1 MKHNQI
7 IKNKKILPS
16 TIFWMPMHFYVMHVN
31 VGTLLFWHL
40 KVCNLLR
47 ESVLYI
53 FFYNNQNLYIF
64 TIEHYK
70 QQTKPD
76 SCTLK

>member
-1 MKHNQI
+1 
-7 IKNKKILPS
+7 
-16 TIFWMPMHFYVMHVN
+16 MHIN
-31 VGTLLFWHL
+31 VGTLLFWRL

-53 FFYNNQNLYIF
+53 FFNNNQNLYIF